1 MTYEDD
7 IENEMVDWQ
16 NERTFESIELTTL
29 DHAIAAYRHYKS
41 KNIDLT
47 KLEQNDI
54 FRDIYEIKSIIYSY
68 GNDFIEEKKEKDK
81 ISPISEQNRNCFDDP
96 HNVLYNDNMFKYV
109 YSDTLV
115 DYQKAIKW
123 IKDPEELKDTL
134 EQAALKKNGNFYI
147 SDLVDYYKDENISF
161 NEIPKEIEE
170 GFLKGDYDKFK
181 TDANSNNYEEL
192 RSHYENKE
200 LLKEFSST
208 EQKDKRQ
215 RFERIRNEPPKIKR
229 RL

>member
-1 MTYEDD
+1 MTYEDN

-68 GNDFIEEKKEKDK
+68 GSDFIEEKKEKDK
-81 ISPISEQNRNCFDDP
+81 ISPISEQKRNCFDDP

-170 GFLKGDYDKFK
+170 RLLKGDYDKFK

-200 LLKEFSST
+200 LLKEFSSN
-208 EQKDKRQ
+208 EQKEKRQ
-215 RFERIRNEPPKIKR
+215 RFERIRNEPLKIKR

>member
-1 MTYEDD
+1 MTYEDN

-68 GNDFIEEKKEKDK
+68 GSDFI
-81 ISPISEQNRNCFDDP
+81 
-96 HNVLYNDNMFKYV
+96 DNMFKYV

-170 GFLKGDYDKFK
+170 RFLKGDYDKFK

-200 LLKEFSST
+200 LLKEFSSN
-208 EQKDKRQ
+208 EQKEKRQ
-215 RFERIRNEPPKIKR
+215 RFERIRNEPLKIKR

>member
-1 MTYEDD
+1 MTYEDN

-16 NERTFESIELTTL
+16 NERTLESIELTTL

-68 GNDFIEEKKEKDK
+68 GSDFI
-81 ISPISEQNRNCFDDP
+81 
-96 HNVLYNDNMFKYV
+96 DNMFKYV

-170 GFLKGDYDKFK
+170 RFLKGDYDKFK

-200 LLKEFSST
+200 LLKEFSSN
-208 EQKDKRQ
+208 EQKEKRQ
-215 RFERIRNEPPKIKR
+215 RFERIRNEPLKIKR